1 VRVSIA
7 PCLLAFACLPAYA
20 IAQSAPVA
28 DAFRDDAKHVGKNLI
43 AALDAF
49 PADKYSYKPT
59 PAQMSVGAIA
69 VHLAQGNDYLCGTIG
84 GTKAPDRA
92 KVDPTA
98 SKDVLMARL
107 KETFAFC
114 DQALSSLDD
123 SKLGEELPWFGGKTK
138 TRAGVILD
146 TNGDWADH
154 YSQLANYMRLN
165 GLTPPSAQKKPAA

>member
-1 VRVSIA
+1 MRVSIA

-28 DAFRDDAKHVGKNLI
+28 EAFRDDAKHVGKNLI

-114 DQALSSLDD
+114 DQALTSLDD